1 MAANSRAPTSSKSD
15 SCSARPELTTTT
27 AQQHHAVRCSR
38 HQGQMSGHNLHRR
51 ATVSELQALFDR
63 SPAAGG
69 PNTPDPVGHWYEA
82 QLLHYGLAPSKNKAV
97 AKVRLLD
104 ALRAGSLNVPKDIL
118 KVEGDLKKEW
128 KKKDKETKSGSGSG
142 SGGTAKSSTSGNN
155 KRKRDDK
162 DAGETAQTPKAT
174 AKKIKTADLAATKTE
189 TETGQKSSQ
198 SAKSSSTK
206 KGSGGKA
213 AIAKKNEPQKESEP
227 APKRQTAKRGGSTA
241 SSKTKPPAIS
251 SQGPEPKAAPK
262 RQTARRS
269 KPFFGGRLPT
279 DPAIKQEYYN
289 TPPLGSMHPSDVSPH
304 QLTLRISAYVYP
316 NHRPIQWA
324 FPAMR
329 TTGPITALRMLQ
341 TCHSHHWD

>member
-1 MAANSRAPTSSKSD
+1 MSLAALVTKDKYSFSVD
-15 SCSARPELTTTT
+15 SFYVET
-27 AQQHHAVRCSR
+27 
-38 HQGQMSGHNLHRR
+38 SGHNLHRR

-128 KKKDKETKSGSGSG
+128 KKKDKEAKSGSHSG
-142 SGGTAKSSTSGNN
+142 DTAKSSTFGNN
-155 KRKRDDK
+155 KRKRDDE
-162 DAGETAQTPKAT
+162 DTGETAQTPKAT
-174 AKKIKTADLAATKTE
+174 AKKTKAADLAATKKTE

-198 SAKSSSTK
+198 SAKSSSAK
-206 KGSGGKA
+206 KIFGEKA
-213 AIAKKNEPQKESEP
+213 ATAKKNEPQKEPEP

-241 SSKTKPPAIS
+241 SSKTKSPAIS
-251 SQGPEPKAAPK
+251 SQDPEPKTARK

-289 TPPLGSMHPSDVSPH
+289 TPPLGSMHPSDVSPR
-304 QLTLRISAYVYP
+304 QLTLCISAYVCP
-316 NHRPIQWA
+316 NHRPIQGTSTLPVMW
-324 FPAMR
+324 
-329 TTGPITALRMLQ
+329 TTGPITALRILQ
-341 TCHSHHWD
+341 TCLPHHWG